1 MNDKI
6 AILSDA
12 TLVFFSFEKKE
23 RNSKSVMTL
32 AYKFLNT
39 RMARMSCTFLH
50 TCMFLYQCAVFHL
63 YQYIQYVHVFPK
75 CTVSACIYTFNA
87 YEHYCIVW
95 VLQQYF
101 NSPCIKHW
109 VSLKVFLTL
118 FNQLQTSQT
127 IRVECLSI
135 LPRKDMHSYCLG
147 SLGKVLC
154 EIL

>member
-12 TLVFFSFEKKE
+12 TLVFFSFEKK
-23 RNSKSVMTL
+23 RK
-32 AYKFLNT
+32 KFQVCDDSSLQIFKYQNGQNELYIFT
-39 RMARMSCTFLH
+39 YMYVSILVCSFSFIPVYIVCT
-50 TCMFLYQCAVFHL
+50 CIAKM
-63 YQYIQYVHVFPK
+63 HVSF
-75 CTVSACIYTFNA
+75 YTFNA

-135 LPRKDMHSYCLG
+135 LPRKDMHSYC